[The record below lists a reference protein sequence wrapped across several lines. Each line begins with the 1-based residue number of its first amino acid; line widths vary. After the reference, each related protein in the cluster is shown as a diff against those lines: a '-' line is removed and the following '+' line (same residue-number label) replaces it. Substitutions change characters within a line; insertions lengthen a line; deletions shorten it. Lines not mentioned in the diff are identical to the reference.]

1 MGTYAEFQSF
11 YEKDLLPDL
20 NLLEEERKK
29 VLKQLFIAIL
39 FFIVGGGTIA
49 STNYL
54 QISPIF
60 YIIPV
65 AALIYA
71 TIVYIKYNKLKQVY
85 SLNFKKRVVQR
96 MVDFIQPGLTYDYDK
111 HVSKELFVN
120 SDIFRQQIDSYVGDD
135 CITGTI
141 GKTDFTFSELH
152 AQHREVYY
160 NNGRREERWVNIFK
174 GIFFVADFNKNFTGR
189 TFVLP
194 DKAENFLGG
203 IFKFVQKLTVG
214 RGQLVKLENVQFE
227 KEFVVY
233 SDDQIEARYIL
244 SPALME
250 RILKFKQ
257 EANAHILLSFVNSCM
272 YLAIPISM
280 DLFEAKIFSSGTK
293 FEYLASYY
301 RYMNLAL
308 SIIEELNLNTR
319 IWTKN

>member
-1 MGTYAEFQSF
+1 MGTYAEFKSF

-20 NLLEEERKK
+20 NLLEQERKK
-29 VLKQLFIAIL
+29 VLKQLFITSVFLLIGIIGIIAIY
-39 FFIVGGGTIA
+39 
-49 STNYL
+49 NL
-54 QISPIF
+54 QITSIL
-60 YIIPV
+60 YIIP
-65 AALIYA
+65 AAAIIYGFIGY
-71 TIVYIKYNKLKQVY
+71 TKYNKLKGLY
-85 SLNFKKRVVQR
+85 SLNFKKSIVQR
-96 MVDFIQPGLTYDYDK
+96 IVDFIQPGLTYDCDK
-111 HVSKELFVN
+111 HVAQQLFVD

-135 CITGTI
+135 CVTGTI

-257 EANAHILLSFVNSCM
+257 EAGANILLSFVNSCM

-280 DLFEAKIFSSGTK
+280 DLFEAKIFTSGMS

-301 RYMNLAL
+301 RYMSLAI

-319 IWTKN
+319 IWTKS